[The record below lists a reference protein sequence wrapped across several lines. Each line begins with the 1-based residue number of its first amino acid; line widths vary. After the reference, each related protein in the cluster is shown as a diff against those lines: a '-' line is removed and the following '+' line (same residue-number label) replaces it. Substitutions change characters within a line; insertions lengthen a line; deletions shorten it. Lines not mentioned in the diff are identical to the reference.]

1 MMKNRK
7 NLVLTSLFALV
18 FSQSTFAQEFDLTSM
33 YVTEQIE
40 ANLQSMLADISN
52 TDSSHALNAIVTGL
66 EKSLG
71 DSQQAVAL
79 TQDKRAGNAPQTATL
94 SE

>member
-1 MMKNRK
+1 MKNRK
-7 NLVLTSLFALV
+7 NLVLSSLFALV

-40 ANLQSMLADISN
+40 ANLQSMLAEISN
-52 TDSSHALNAIVTGL
+52 TDSSHALHAIATGL

-71 DSQQAVAL
+71 ESQQDVAL
-79 TQDKRAGNAPQTATL
+79 AQDKRAGNTAQTASL

>member
-1 MMKNRK
+1 
-7 NLVLTSLFALV
+7 
-18 FSQSTFAQEFDLTSM
+18 
-33 YVTEQIE
+33 
-40 ANLQSMLADISN
+40 MLADISN